1 MKIESYRQPKS
12 SFLSM
17 EKDLGQMADLFLR
30 NQRLKKLLHYTTPD
44 ALSRNPLTDE
54 ETYALFGKQIQIIP
68 KMTIDKDVVNQV
80 IILFDDF
87 QANPTNPQFRNN
99 MINVHIICHFDQWH
113 LNDFQLRPYK
123 IAGEIDSMLDNQRFS
138 GIGKLLFANATQVI
152 YNNEFGGILLKY
164 AAIHGEDDKKH
175 MPNPADDEQFIA
187 DFNEM
192 FNQ

>member
-87 QANPTNPQFRNN
+87 QANPANPQFRNN

-123 IAGEIDSMLDNQRFS
+123 IAGEIDSMLDNQKFS

-164 AAIHGEDDKKH
+164 AAVHGEDDKKH
-175 MPNPADDEQFIA
+175 MPNPADDEQFIT

>member
-17 EKDLGQMADLFLR
+17 EKDLGIIADLFLR

-44 ALSRNPLTDE
+44 ALNRTALTDN

-68 KMTIDKDVVNQV
+68 KMQIDKEVVNQV

-87 QANPTNPQFRNN
+87 LANPTNPQFRNN
-99 MINVHIICHFDQWH
+99 MINIHIICHFDQWH

-138 GIGKLLFANATQVI
+138 GIGKLLFVSATQVV
-152 YNNEFGGILLKY
+152 YNDEFGGILLKY
-164 AAIHGEDDKKH
+164 QAVHGEEDKKN
-175 MPNPADDEQFIA
+175 MPNPADNAQFIK

-192 FNQ
+192 FNS

>member
-123 IAGEIDSMLDNQRFS
+123 IAGEIDSMLDNQKFS

-164 AAIHGEDDKKH
+164 AAVHGEDDKKH
-175 MPNPADDEQFIA
+175 MPNPADDEQFIT

>member
-1 MKIESYRQPKS
+1 
-12 SFLSM
+12 
-17 EKDLGQMADLFLR
+17 
-30 NQRLKKLLHYTTPD
+30 
-44 ALSRNPLTDE
+44 LSRNPLTDE

-123 IAGEIDSMLDNQRFS
+123 IAGEIDSMLDN
-138 GIGKLLFANATQVI
+138 
-152 YNNEFGGILLKY
+152 
-164 AAIHGEDDKKH
+164 
-175 MPNPADDEQFIA
+175 
-187 DFNEM
+187 
-192 FNQ
+192 

>member
-17 EKDLGQMADLFLR
+17 EKDLGIIADLFLR

-44 ALSRNPLTDE
+44 ALNRTALTDN
-54 ETYALFGKQIQIIP
+54 ETYALFGKQVQIIP
-68 KMTIDKDVVNQV
+68 KMQINKEVVNQV

-87 QANPTNPQFRNN
+87 LANPTNPQFRNN
-99 MINVHIICHFDQWH
+99 MINIHIICHFDQWH

-138 GIGKLLFANATQVI
+138 GIGKLLFVSATQVV
-152 YNNEFGGILLKY
+152 YNDEFGGILLKY
-164 AAIHGEDDKKH
+164 QAVHGDEDKKT
-175 MPNPADDEQFIA
+175 MPNPADSAQFIKE
-187 DFNEM
+187 FNEM
-192 FNQ
+192 FNS

>member
-17 EKDLGQMADLFLR
+17 EKDLGIIADLFLR

-44 ALSRNPLTDE
+44 ALNRTALTDN
-54 ETYALFGKQIQIIP
+54 ETYALFGKQVQIIP
-68 KMTIDKDVVNQV
+68 KMQINKEVVNQV

-87 QANPTNPQFRNN
+87 LANPTNPQFRNN
-99 MINVHIICHFDQWH
+99 MINIHIICHFDQWH

-138 GIGKLLFANATQVI
+138 GIGKLLFVSATQVV
-152 YNNEFGGILLKY
+152 YNDEFGGILLKY
-164 AAIHGEDDKKH
+164 QAVHGEEDKKN
-175 MPNPADDEQFIA
+175 MPNPADNAQFIKE
-187 DFNEM
+187 FNEM
-192 FNQ
+192 FNS